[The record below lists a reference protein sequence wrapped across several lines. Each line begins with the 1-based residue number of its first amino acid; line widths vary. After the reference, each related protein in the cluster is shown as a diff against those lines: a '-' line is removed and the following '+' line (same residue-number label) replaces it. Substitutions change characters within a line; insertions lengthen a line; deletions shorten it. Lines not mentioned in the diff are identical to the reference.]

1 MSVCLAGFMGSVI
14 LSPAFAQLQPGQ
26 DVTPQVNPGLVAPSS
41 SEQLPD
47 VPRKEAGKLLPPEQ
61 KPEESLKGEPAQAP
75 PLVEL
80 EKSNFRV
87 EHIRVEGNTV
97 LPESELK
104 AVVSPYENRTVTLD
118 ELGRLV
124 SAINK
129 RYYEKGYF
137 TSQAYIPPQDVE
149 QKSIVIKVMEGRVG
163 RVSVSGNRF
172 LKAGVVRRDVDY
184 RENDILNVQ
193 DLQDRLRRISSE
205 PTVYKLRGVL
215 TPGRETGQTDIELQV
230 RERYPW
236 QISPTFDN
244 QGRPFIGTYRWG
256 TEVNNYNLTG
266 HGDHFRAN
274 WSGAAGTQ
282 VVSSSYFIPVNK
294 HGTQLGA
301 TFSLS
306 RVNVDLGAGSQPEII
321 GKAYDYAAMI
331 VQPVGHTRHLTVDG
345 SLNFRRIVTYFDG
358 DRDSA
363 GQTNIAALRFGMT
376 YDKSDRFGRSFLR
389 AQTSIAPGWMGA
401 NRKFWKNDFI
411 ATRIITL
418 PHRHLL
424 ILRGQAQLTP
434 DALPS
439 AELMQIGGAYS
450 VRGYTEGLLAGDR
463 GYSFS
468 IEHRWPIPGLGIL
481 SPWLADR
488 LQGATF
494 FDFGRVWLDRSNS
507 LFVDGRSNRPNRTLL
522 AGAGVGLRARLT
534 QYMQGFVD
542 LGWGLVNRSGV
553 EPNAQP
559 SFRVHFGLRAN
570 LLPEGYR
577 DWTATGKSQ
586 KPKNQL
592 TLIPLK
598 PAASPENRAL
608 TNPLPTL
615 VSTPGLSQAK

>member
-1 MSVCLAGFMGSVI
+1 MYSSLPRPVKLAFSAGLASSVI
-14 LSPAFAQLQPGQ
+14 LAVGLPGFAQVQPGGE
-26 DVTPQVNPGLVAPSS
+26 VTPQVNPGLVAPSS
-41 SEQLPD
+41 SDQLPD
-47 VPRKEAGKLLPPEQ
+47 VPRKEAGKLPPPER
-61 KPEESLKGEPAQAP
+61 KPEEPLQAAPEQNP

-80 EKSNFRV
+80 EKSDFRV

-97 LPESELK
+97 LPEAELRSIV
-104 AVVSPYENRTVTLD
+104 APYENRTVTLD
-118 ELGRLV
+118 DLGKLV
-124 SAINK
+124 GAINK

-137 TSQAYIPPQDVE
+137 TSQAYIPPQDVD
-149 QKSIVIKVMEGRVG
+149 QNALTIKIMEGRVG
-163 RVSVSGNRF
+163 KISVSGNRF
-172 LKAGVVRRDVDY
+172 LKAGVVLRDVQY

-193 DLQDRLRRISSE
+193 ELQDRLRRISGGSG
-205 PTVYKLRGVL
+205 VYKLRGVL

-230 RERYPW
+230 RERYPL

-256 TEVNNYNLTG
+256 TEINHFNLTG
-266 HGDHFRAN
+266 HGDHLRAN

-282 VVSSSYFIPVNK
+282 VASGSYFVPVNRY
-294 HGTQLGA
+294 GTQLGT

-306 RVNVDLGAGSQPEII
+306 RVDVDLGIGRQPDII
-321 GKAYDYAAMI
+321 GKAYDYAAVV
-331 VQPVGHTRHLTVDG
+331 VQPLDRNRRLTVDG

-363 GQTNIAALRFGMT
+363 GQTNIAALRFGLT
-376 YDKSDRFGRSFLR
+376 YDRNDRFGRSFLR
-389 AQTSIAPGWMGA
+389 AQTSVAPGWMGA
-401 NRKFWKNDFI
+401 NSKFWKNDFI
-411 ATRIITL
+411 ATRIVTL
-418 PHRHLL
+418 PKRNLL

-468 IEHRWPIPGLGIL
+468 VEHRWPIPGLGIL

-488 LQGATF
+488 VQGATF
-494 FDFGRVWLDRSNS
+494 FDFGRVWLDRSNP
-507 LFVDGRSNRPNRTLL
+507 LFIDGQSNRSKRTLL
-522 AGAGVGLRARLT
+522 AGAGVGVRARLT
-534 QYMQGFVD
+534 RYLQGFVD

-570 LLPEGYR
+570 LLPEDYR
-577 DWTATGKSQ
+577 DWTATGQKKSNREKSSRK
-586 KPKNQL
+586 KPKDPKQL
-592 TLIPLK
+592 TLVPLK
-598 PAASPENRAL
+598 PR
-608 TNPLPTL
+608 
-615 VSTPGLSQAK
+615 Q